1 MEDVYC
7 VKDRRVTPNV
17 KSTARIVT
25 TKNNRKMLKVKC
37 AVCGITKTQFLKQK
51 WHNRMQIQA
60 MFTQAWRIFNLHA
73 LVIFGLRVIFFCLLH
88 RLNYKI
94 CYVSE
99 IFLPSRSKKLGEN
112 VPNSVKCNKHLV
124 FITKRFI
131 QTAHAFTTS
140 QKNIAPHV
148 RENRGDAI

>member
-25 TKNNRKMLKVKC
+25 TKNNRKLLKVKC
-37 AVCGITKTQFLKQK
+37 AVCGITKTQFIK
-51 WHNRMQIQA
+51 WHPQLYANSA
-60 MFTQAWRIFNLHA
+60 MFTQAWRIFHLHA
-73 LVIFGLRVIFFCLLH
+73 MFIFSHRLFFFRLIHC
-88 RLNYKI
+88 LNYKI
-94 CYVSE
+94 RYVSE
-99 IFLPSRSKKLGEN
+99 IFLPSRSTKLGEN
-112 VPNSVKCNKHLV
+112 VPNRVKSDKHLV

-140 QKNIAPHV
+140 QKKIAPHV
-148 RENRGDAI
+148 RENRRDVI